1 MQTACFFIRG
11 VASSPYRFKH
21 TFTRAGLVPNSFLPQ
36 WDWKVSPPALLV
48 MWHPS
53 ARSGLSTRLD
63 IPSSDNLHGKAVVET
78 KIWTRCQDM
87 ARCCLLSESI
97 FLPST
102 AGCRQVW
109 DVNSRS
115 PFFCTIISG
124 FYKGDQM
131 SHQLIPFRLT
141 CSCVPLSCTAV
152 A

>member
-11 VASSPYRFKH
+11 VASSLYRFKH

-78 KIWTRCQDM
+78 KIWTRCQDV
-87 ARCCLLSESI
+87 ARCCLLSEST

-109 DVNSRS
+109 DVNSQS
-115 PFFCTIISG
+115 PFFCMDFTKVIRC
-124 FYKGDQM
+124 
-131 SHQLIPFRLT
+131 LINLSLLGWPVAMGLCHILRL
-141 CSCVPLSCTAV
+141 LNLI
-152 A
+152 